1 MGMIFNT
8 LYNLTDFW
16 FAGMLSD
23 QALAG
28 VSIAG
33 SVFFIIIAIGAGMQT
48 GTTAIIANE
57 VGAGRQDGV
66 RNWLN
71 QALGLAILV
80 AGICLLVGL
89 WIAADLIRFLG
100 AETDVEPAAQQYTCL
115 LYTSPS
121 PRDQRGSRMPSSA

>member
-1 MGMIFNT
+1 MPLSDDDLCDDDLSDRDPSDRDSHDLTQGSVLQHLIKLSIPAAMGMIFNT

-23 QALAG
+23 QTLAG

-33 SVFFIIIAIGAGMQT
+33 SVFFIIIAIGAGMH
-48 GTTAIIANE
+48 
-57 VGAGRQDGV
+57 
-66 RNWLN
+66 
-71 QALGLAILV
+71 
-80 AGICLLVGL
+80 
-89 WIAADLIRFLG
+89 
-100 AETDVEPAAQQYTCL
+100 CL

>member
-33 SVFFIIIAIGAGMQT
+33 SVFFLILSGSLGMQT
-48 GTTAIIANE
+48 GTTAMVATE
-57 VGAGRQDGV
+57 VGKGNTDKVIQWVD
-66 RNWLN
+66 
-71 QALGLAILV
+71 QATGLGLFV
-80 AGICLLVGL
+80 SVICLIAGL
-89 WIAADLIRFLG
+89 LSADPLIRFLG
-100 AETDVEPAAQQYTCL
+100 AEAEILPFAKQYTCL

-121 PRDQRGSRMPSSA
+121 PRD